1 MKLRFRKDRNE
12 VIKLNSD
19 YYNTKLQK
27 LIEEASKDGITLHDN
42 KFEQTE
48 DEKFPVMEV
57 FFVNNSTCEDSG
69 RYHIYKRTVKI
80 SQDDYGRIVAYAKEN
95 NYKKLK
101 FNCSNGDD
109 CIEDIFYNNDESG
122 MDFSSLSVGGDIT
135 IVHNSYHVYTDNDEC
150 VDLFLTK
157 EDDNNDFPR
166 GYISFYMMES
176 SDFAKAENVN
186 MRLKKFMRDNFS
198 RKE

>member
-1 MKLRFRKDRNE
+1 M
-12 VIKLNSD
+12 
-19 YYNTKLQK
+19 
-27 LIEEASKDGITLHDN
+27 
-42 KFEQTE
+42 
-48 DEKFPVMEV
+48 
-57 FFVNNSTCEDSG
+57 
-69 RYHIYKRTVKI
+69 
-80 SQDDYGRIVAYAKEN
+80 
-95 NYKKLK
+95 
-101 FNCSNGDD
+101 
-109 CIEDIFYNNDESG
+109 
-122 MDFSSLSVGGDIT
+122 MDFSCLNVGGDIT

-176 SDFAKAENVN
+176 SDFAKAENIN

>member
-57 FFVNNSTCEDSG
+57 FFVNNSTYEDSG

-95 NYKKLK
+95 NYKKLIAQMVMTVLK
-101 FNCSNGDD
+101 T
-109 CIEDIFYNNDESG
+109 
-122 MDFSSLSVGGDIT
+122 FSIT
-135 IVHNSYHVYTDNDEC
+135 
-150 VDLFLTK
+150 
-157 EDDNNDFPR
+157 
-166 GYISFYMMES
+166 MMNLVWT
-176 SDFAKAENVN
+176 FQV
-186 MRLKKFMRDNFS
+186 
-198 RKE
+198 

>member
-1 MKLRFRKDRNE
+1 
-12 VIKLNSD
+12 
-19 YYNTKLQK
+19 
-27 LIEEASKDGITLHDN
+27 
-42 KFEQTE
+42 
-48 DEKFPVMEV
+48 
-57 FFVNNSTCEDSG
+57 
-69 RYHIYKRTVKI
+69 
-80 SQDDYGRIVAYAKEN
+80 
-95 NYKKLK
+95 
-101 FNCSNGDD
+101 
-109 CIEDIFYNNDESG
+109 

-150 VDLFLTK
+150 VDLFLAK